1 MTLKFLD
8 NFFNKGITQ
17 CLQSGHNVIKRE
29 IYDKLSRLTG
39 RKPEWG
45 ILTGIRPV
53 KLYGEMAGTIGTE
66 QAVSKLKTD
75 YYISDA

>member
-29 IYDKLSRLTG
+29 INN
-39 RKPEWG
+39 RKTWRKSPNTQSLNNIFLNSPQLKNQSQEKFFN
-45 ILTGIRPV
+45 ILN
-53 KLYGEMAGTIGTE
+53 EMKMRT
-66 QAVSKLKTD
+66 
-75 YYISDA
+75 